1 MKKVKMLTVI
11 PSNLAQE
18 LSEKKKI
25 KDYNTLPQLNDWI
38 LSAVREYMIEKV
50 GYPNLPMA
58 CLSSV
63 HSKGD
68 IDGEDIL
75 SILPANSK
83 DSVIF
88 QLEMP
93 EDMIVSIG
101 FSELLE
107 ISNESNDAADPME
120 LEFLKERL
128 YDALQLGFDET
139 TVDQISFIPFLA
151 FDRCSFY
158 AKLDTNFQASD
169 LHLTGLR
176 EMRVKE
182 LASFV
187 N

>member
-11 PSNLAQE
+11 PSNLAKE

-25 KDYNTLPQLNDWI
+25 KDYNTLPQLNERI
-38 LSAVREYMIEKV
+38 LSIIREYMIEKV

-83 DSVIF
+83 DSVVF

-93 EDMIVSIG
+93 EDMIVSISFG
-101 FSELLE
+101 ELLE
-107 ISNESNDAADPME
+107 ISNEANEISDDME
-120 LEFLKERL
+120 MEFLRERL
-128 YDALQLGFDET
+128 QDSLQLGYDEST
-139 TVDQISFIPFLA
+139 IDQISFIPFLA

-158 AKLDTNFQASD
+158 AKLDSNFQTTD
-169 LHLTGLR
+169 LQLSGLR